1 MCARINPGEELE
13 YYTGCYID
21 GSPFYYQTL
30 QPGEIYEMR
39 YIVSM
44 VRLMSDP
51 YGTAYKLSDDN
62 VHFFD
67 LLADTTT
74 ISIIKWIFFLSAV
87 SLFFVWL
94 ESCCLL
100 CSFSVL
106 LYWVC
111 QMRMRLLS
119 RISSREEWVWL
130 LWDNEVFLVLG
141 IVIFVFEINFPIV
154 LIF

>member
-1 MCARINPGEELE
+1 MLLNQPSCNGISGFQLTPITYTKDDYTDKCDSFSYTDCDTICKGKQGVLRQESDKRFCYNIKVLKQVCARINPGEELE

-74 ISIIKWIFFLSAV
+74 ISIIKWIFFLSAL
-87 SLFFVWL
+87 LFV
-94 ESCCLL
+94 
-100 CSFSVL
+100 V
-106 LYWVC
+106 
-111 QMRMRLLS
+111 
-119 RISSREEWVWL
+119 
-130 LWDNEVFLVLG
+130 
-141 IVIFVFEINFPIV
+141 
-154 LIF
+154 